1 MPPPKTILFAH
12 GRSHQGV
19 DDEEDVRLWATGG
32 ALLRALHRTIPATCA
47 VTLKLFY
54 WLSQEFLD
62 SDDELPQLENDY
74 AGQRYFLAVAPG
86 LLPNGSGAWPSWLGV
101 AVGHSVPQWISAPPT
116 REWFFTLDLAYQN
129 LPIRADWWHDVASL
143 LATVRKTLDEPV

>member
-1 MPPPKTILFAH
+1 MGAVTGVAFSLPKEIGDGFRE
-12 GRSHQGV
+12 GKGFS
-19 DDEEDVRLWATGG
+19 DPDILWATGG

-54 WLSQEFLD
+54 WPSQEFLD

-101 AVGHSVPQWISAPPT
+101 AVGHSVPQWISAPLT

-129 LPIRADWWHDVASL
+129 LPIRAD
-143 LATVRKTLDEPV
+143 